1 MEENINM
8 NELFNLRKYLKPY
21 TVAAI
26 LTMLLMVVMVALQLA
41 LPGLI
46 QRIVDDGITPGNMTI
61 VWQTTL
67 IMLGVSVLN
76 LLFAVGNTI
85 LSVRVAEGFA
95 RDLRKDL
102 FYKIQS
108 LSFGN
113 LDRLQTGQLIVR
125 LTSDITAVQH
135 SVRMILNLSVRAL
148 MLLGGSLILMFT
160 SNSQLAAKILPFML
174 LILVTIAL
182 AMGKLQKM
190 FAAVQ
195 KKLDRLNNVLQENL
209 SGVRVVKAF
218 VRVLFE
224 NERFEEANNDYTQ
237 QNIAA
242 MRLMSILLPIMMI
255 LMNLGTVTIIWFG
268 GMEVINGV
276 MSVGEIMAFLNYI
289 MTALFPMIMLAMIIG
304 MLAASQAS
312 AKRIHEVLLSEP
324 DIQDKPDAIT
334 LEKSTGRVVFED
346 VCFSYDGE
354 DCTEPV
360 LSHVNLVAEPGQTV
374 AILGSTGS
382 GKTSLIN
389 LIPRF
394 YEVSSGRITLDGVDL
409 RDMTKDSLLAQI
421 GIAPQE
427 TVLFSGTVTDNIRYG
442 KMSASDEEVIAAA
455 KAAQAHEFIMTLPEG
470 YDSHVEQRGANLSGG
485 QKQRIAIARALLLKP
500 RVLIFD
506 DSTSAVDVDTEAQI
520 QDALEH
526 ALKDT
531 TSFIVA
537 QRIST
542 VLTADK
548 IIVLEN
554 GNIAAEGTHTELI
567 KNNPIYQEIY
577 ESQLGNG
584 LVSATEVAGE

>member
-1 MEENINM
+1 MH
-8 NELFNLRKYLKPY
+8 ELFRLRKYLKPY

-26 LTMLLMVVMVALQLA
+26 LTMLLMVIMVALQLT
-41 LPGLI
+41 LPSLI
-46 QRIVDDGITPGNMTI
+46 GRIVDDGITPGNMTV

-67 IMLGVSVLN
+67 AMLGISVLN

-102 FYKIQS
+102 FDKIQS

-113 LDRLQTGQLIVR
+113 LDRLHTGQLIVR
-125 LTSDITAVQH
+125 MTSDITSVQH
-135 SVRMILNLSVRAL
+135 SVRMMLNLSVRAL

-160 SNSQLAAKILPFML
+160 TNSRLALKILPFMF
-174 LILVTIAL
+174 LILVLIVFFA
-182 AMGKLQKM
+182 GKLQKL

-195 KKLDRLNNVLQENL
+195 KKLDKLNNVMQENL

-224 NERFEEANNDYTQ
+224 NERFEEANDEYTQ
-237 QNIAA
+237 QNVAA
-242 MRLMSILLPIMMI
+242 MRLMAILLPIMLT
-255 LMNLGTVTIIWFG
+255 LMNLGTVTILWFG
-268 GMEVINGV
+268 GMDAINGV
-276 MSVGEIMAFLNYI
+276 MTVGEIMAFLNYI
-289 MTALFPMIMLAMIIG
+289 MTAMFPMLMLAMIIG

-312 AKRIHEVLLSEP
+312 AKRISEVLHSEP
-324 DIQDKPDAIT
+324 DIQDKPDAVSIG
-334 LEKSTGRVVFED
+334 ESSGRIVFED
-346 VCFSYDGE
+346 VCFSYNGT
-354 DCTEPV
+354 DCAEPV

-409 RDMTKDSLLAQI
+409 RDMTKDSLLSQI
-421 GIAPQE
+421 GIALQE
-427 TVLFSGTVTDNIRYG
+427 TVLFSGTVRDNIRYG
-442 KMSASDEEVIAAA
+442 RMSASEEEVITAA

-526 ALKDT
+526 VMNDT

-548 IIVLEN
+548 IVVLDN
-554 GNIAAEGTHTELI
+554 GNITAEGTHAELM
-567 KNNPIYQEIY
+567 KSSPIYQEIY

-584 LVSATEVAGE
+584 LVSAAEAAGD

>member
-1 MEENINM
+1 MQ
-8 NELFNLRKYLKPY
+8 ELLKLRRYIKPY
-21 TVAAI
+21 TLGAI
-26 LTMLLMVVMVALQLA
+26 ITMLLMVIMVALQLTM
-41 LPGLI
+41 PGLI
-46 QRIVDDGITPGNMTI
+46 GRIVDEGIAPGNMTV

-67 IMLGVSVLN
+67 IMLGISVLN
-76 LLFAVGNTI
+76 LIVAVGNTI
-85 LSVRVAEGFA
+85 LSVRVSEGFA

-102 FYKIQS
+102 FNKIQS

-113 LDRLQTGQLIVR
+113 LDHLQTGQLIVR
-125 LTSDITAVQH
+125 LTSDITSVQH

-160 SNSQLAAKILPFML
+160 SNSQLAVKLLPFML
-174 LILVTIAL
+174 LILLTIVL

-190 FAAVQ
+190 FTAVQ
-195 KKLDRLNNVLQENL
+195 KKLDKLNNVLQENL

-218 VRVLFE
+218 VRALFE
-224 NERFEEANNDYTQ
+224 NERFEEANQNYTE

-242 MRLMSILLPIMMI
+242 MRLMAVLLPIMII
-255 LMNLGTVTIIWFG
+255 LMNLGTVTILWFG

-276 MSVGEIMAFLNYI
+276 MSIGEIMAFLNYI

-312 AKRIHEVLLSEP
+312 AKRISEVLESEP
-324 DIQDKPDAIT
+324 EIQDKADAIT
-334 LEKSTGRVVFED
+334 LKESKGRVVFED
-346 VCFSYDGE
+346 VCFSYDGAKCE
-354 DCTEPV
+354 EPV
-360 LSHVNLVAEPGQTV
+360 LNHVNLTAEPGQTV
-374 AILGSTGS
+374 AILGATGS

-394 YEVSSGRITLDGVDL
+394 YDVSAGRITLDGIDL

-421 GIAPQE
+421 GIALQE
-427 TVLFSGTVTDNIRYG
+427 TVLFSGTVRDNIRYG
-442 KMSASDEEVIAAA
+442 RMSATKEEVVAAA
-455 KAAQAHEFIMTLPEG
+455 KAAQAHDFIMTLPKG

-485 QKQRIAIARALLLKP
+485 QKQRIAIARALLVKP

-526 ALKDT
+526 AMKDT

-548 IIVLEN
+548 IIVLDN
-554 GNIAAEGTHTELI
+554 GKIAAEGTHTELI
-567 KNNPIYQEIY
+567 KSSPIYQEIY

-584 LVSATEVAGE
+584 LVSAAEAAGD

>member
-1 MEENINM
+1 M
-8 NELFNLRKYLKPY
+8 NELLKLKKYLKPY

-26 LTMLLMVVMVALQLA
+26 LTMLLIVVMVALQLA

-46 QRIVDDGITPGNMTI
+46 RRIVDDGITPGNMTV

-95 RDLRKDL
+95 RDLRQDL
-102 FYKIQS
+102 FDKIQS

-113 LDRLQTGQLIVR
+113 LDRLHTGQLIVR
-125 LTSDITAVQH
+125 MTSDITSVQH
-135 SVRMILNLSVRAL
+135 SVRMMLNLSVRAL

-160 SNSQLAAKILPFML
+160 TNSRLALKILPFMF
-174 LILVTIAL
+174 LILAL
-182 AMGKLQKM
+182 IVVFAGKLQKL

-195 KKLDRLNNVLQENL
+195 KKLDKLNNVMQENL

-224 NERFEEANNDYTQ
+224 NERFEEANDEYTQ
-237 QNIAA
+237 QNVAA
-242 MRLMSILLPIMMI
+242 MRLMAILLPIMLT
-255 LMNLGTVTIIWFG
+255 LMNLGTVTILWFG
-268 GMEVINGV
+268 GMDAINGV
-276 MSVGEIMAFLNYI
+276 MTVGEIMAFLNYI
-289 MTALFPMIMLAMIIG
+289 MTAMFPMLMLAMIIG

-312 AKRIHEVLLSEP
+312 AKRISEVLHSEP
-324 DIQDKPDAIT
+324 DIQDKPDAVSIG
-334 LEKSTGRVVFED
+334 ESSGRIVFED
-346 VCFSYDGE
+346 VCFSYNGT
-354 DCTEPV
+354 DCAEPV

-409 RDMTKDSLLAQI
+409 RDMTKDSLLSQI
-421 GIAPQE
+421 GIALQE
-427 TVLFSGTVTDNIRYG
+427 TVLFSGTVRDNIRYG
-442 KMSASDEEVIAAA
+442 RMSASEEEVITAA

-526 ALKDT
+526 AMNDT

-548 IIVLEN
+548 IVVLDN
-554 GNIAAEGTHTELI
+554 GNITAEGTHTELM
-567 KNNPIYQEIY
+567 KSSPIYQEIY

-584 LVSATEVAGE
+584 LVSAAEAAGD

>member
-1 MEENINM
+1 M
-8 NELFNLRKYLKPY
+8 
-21 TVAAI
+21 
-26 LTMLLMVVMVALQLA
+26 
-41 LPGLI
+41 
-46 QRIVDDGITPGNMTI
+46 
-61 VWQTTL
+61 
-67 IMLGVSVLN
+67 
-76 LLFAVGNTI
+76 
-85 LSVRVAEGFA
+85 
-95 RDLRKDL
+95 
-102 FYKIQS
+102 
-108 LSFGN
+108 
-113 LDRLQTGQLIVR
+113 
-125 LTSDITAVQH
+125 
-135 SVRMILNLSVRAL
+135 
-148 MLLGGSLILMFT
+148 
-160 SNSQLAAKILPFML
+160 
-174 LILVTIAL
+174 
-182 AMGKLQKM
+182 
-190 FAAVQ
+190 
-195 KKLDRLNNVLQENL
+195 
-209 SGVRVVKAF
+209 VKAF

-224 NERFEEANNDYTQ
+224 NERFEEANEDYTQ

-255 LMNLGTVTIIWFG
+255 LMNLGTVTILWFG

-324 DIQDKPDAIT
+324 DIQDKPDAIS

-346 VCFSYDGE
+346 VCFSYDGK
-354 DCTEPV
+354 DCAEPV

-382 GKTSLIN
+382 GKTSLIS

-409 RDMTKDSLLAQI
+409 RDMTKDSLLSQI
-421 GIAPQE
+421 GIALQE

-442 KMSASDEEVIAAA
+442 KMSASDKEVIAAA

-526 ALKDT
+526 AMKDT

-548 IIVLEN
+548 IVVLDN
-554 GNIAAEGTHTELI
+554 GNITAEGTHTKLM
-567 KNNPIYQEIY
+567 KSSPIYQEIY

-584 LVSATEVAGE
+584 LVSAAEAAGD